1 MTTSLSATEARSL
14 RDSFIPSF
22 PNSGFDLVC
31 PQVNSSFSR
40 RFKDIKTPEMSRA
53 EATERCLK
61 AEQYKIFDVAR
72 PLLFLREKI
81 AESPDLKDSP
91 LAEAAD
97 GTTRFTM

>member
-1 MTTSLSATEARSL
+1 
-14 RDSFIPSF
+14 
-22 PNSGFDLVC
+22 
-31 PQVNSSFSR
+31 
-40 RFKDIKTPEMSRA
+40 MSRA